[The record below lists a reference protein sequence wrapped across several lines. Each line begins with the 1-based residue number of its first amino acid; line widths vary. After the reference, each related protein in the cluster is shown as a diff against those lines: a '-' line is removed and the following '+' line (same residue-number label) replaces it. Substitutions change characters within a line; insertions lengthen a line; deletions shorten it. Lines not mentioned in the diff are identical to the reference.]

1 METKVTS
8 SVGRPTVRNI
18 DRKAALSTEHQ
29 KPRQAVLFDRLP
41 LWLEAVAGVVMKA
54 GVEVVAKTTS
64 PSVALRLIDQFEPDL
79 FILGD
84 VENDARD
91 VLDCLRRAQSKHAGL
106 RTIVLSERSDA
117 TYIEEALAAGAKAF
131 VTKSAHPEDLSSAVR
146 QAFEVSVYLQ
156 TRPASATQVQ
166 SHERGLLTRRE
177 LEILALAAQGASNA
191 AIARTL
197 WVTQQTVKFHLSNI
211 YRKLEVSNRT
221 EAARWAHLHGVGSDQ
236 VLRSAVA

>member
-1 METKVTS
+1 M
-8 SVGRPTVRNI
+8 
-18 DRKAALSTEHQ
+18 EHQ

-41 LWLEAVAGVVMKA
+41 LWLEAVAAVVMKA

-64 PSVALRLIDQFEPDL
+64 RSVALRLIDEFEPDL

-84 VENDARD
+84 VENDAGD
-91 VLDCLRRAQSKHAGL
+91 ALDCLRRALSRHPGL

-117 TYIEEALAAGAKAF
+117 AYVDEALAAGAKAF

-156 TRPASATQVQ
+156 TRPASATPGVQ

-197 WVTQQTVKFHLSNI
+197 WVTEQTVKFHLSNI

-236 VLRSAVA
+236 VSRAAVA